1 MKKILVVRIGALG
14 DAIHALPMVNELHRR
29 EPESEIYW
37 AAGPSV
43 VSFLKG
49 HSALSGFITVNKGV
63 KGLFNAA
70 KLVRKKFDCAIDAQG
85 LIKSAFIAAS
95 SSNMVIGRAWNSV
108 REKPASFF
116 YTEKVEPQKEHII
129 EQNLELLEP
138 LFPNETKFEIKY
150 DIPIHEHPEWKFLSE
165 TPILFNIGGGW
176 WTKLW
181 ERENFVQL
189 ANRIDKV
196 LGLPVGIV
204 WGPGEEDNAKYIA
217 AHSSAQL
224 APPTLFRDLAGIF
237 SKARLL
243 VSGET
248 GPLHLAVAVG
258 CRTIALLGPTAGT
271 RNGPYGKEQI
281 TIEPQLPC
289 RPCHSRTCADFRCM
303 PMITPDRVF
312 NEIAN
317 KLER

>member
-1 MKKILVVRIGALG
+1 
-14 DAIHALPMVNELHRR
+14 LHRR
-29 EPESEIYW
+29 EPESEIFW

-150 DIPIHEHPEWKFLSE
+150 DIPIHEHPEWKLLSE